1 MADSPG
7 RKLILVRHSMPEMV
21 LGVPASQWRLSAEG
35 RARCKRL
42 AGRLRAHD
50 PAVIVASQE
59 PKAVET
65 GQIVAGV
72 LGIPFDVAEGLHEH
86 ERGRVESLGS
96 REAFQAQVA
105 SVFEQPG
112 ALVFGQ
118 ETGDQARARF
128 TRALDRVIGQH
139 PTGNLAVVS
148 HGTVM
153 TLFITQAAG
162 LDPVPFW
169 KRLGL
174 PAFAVLSLPDLSL
187 LHVVESV

>member
-1 MADSPG
+1 MADPAG
-7 RKLILVRHSMPEMV
+7 RKLILVRHSMPEIV
-21 LGVPASQWRLSAEG
+21 LGVPASQWRLSEEG
-35 RARCKRL
+35 RARCIRL
-42 AGRLRAHD
+42 AGRLREHD
-50 PAVIVASQE
+50 PIVIVASQE

-65 GQIVAGV
+65 GQVVAGV
-72 LGIPFDVAEGLHEH
+72 LGIPFDTAEGLHEH
-86 ERGRVESLGS
+86 ERGPVESLGS
-96 REAFQAQVA
+96 REAFQALVA

-118 ETGDQARARF
+118 ETGDQARTRF
-128 TRALDRVIGQH
+128 ARALDQEIGQH
-139 PTGNLAVVS
+139 PAGNLAVVS

-153 TLFITQAAG
+153 TLFIAHATG

-187 LHVVESV
+187 LDLVENV